1 MHYILNPTDPDAGT
15 SRKNAVSRDNLMN
28 GAGLE
33 YDGYYSGASLNAV
46 NVGATWQSSTVSDD
60 IKESYSFGINAGGT
74 LSPQYSNGKI
84 LGRSV
89 R

>member
-1 MHYILNPTDPDAGT
+1 
-15 SRKNAVSRDNLMN
+15 MN

-60 IKESYSFGINAGGT
+60 IKESYSFGFNKGGT

-89 R
+89 RCVVQILVLLIHYLWVWG

>member
-1 MHYILNPTDPDAGT
+1 
-15 SRKNAVSRDNLMN
+15 MN

-60 IKESYSFGINAGGT
+60 IKESYSFGFNKGGT

-89 R
+89 RCVRVQYISPDCNAERSRRAYYGRRP